1 MTPSQIGA
9 RRAGV
14 RPCTT
19 NPNSRNRMKGD
30 TVFMNRMKL
39 PITDLSY
46 LSVGLPDEVKM
57 YHFAG
62 DFAGEIAAVDRWLTR
77 PVPVP
82 DCLRKRLEIQ
92 RIFAV
97 QMLDDYPLTRA
108 DVVEGIR
115 RHYPAADESTL
126 DTFIASGNVDYILKN
141 GEMRFQHQAISNIFK
156 THTHDLEQMFNP
168 DYAPADPS
176 ATAVPEN
183 IRIMQE
189 KGSRAFRYEVEYW
202 MKLEP
207 HAEKPGETLKI
218 WFPYPVACASQ
229 PAEEIKLL
237 SSSHPVTVTGTVHR
251 AAYMEVP
258 CEAGAIYSVRYS
270 FVNRAKYTA
279 LDLNRTA
286 YPPVGDGLTPADL
299 AYYTGEQYPHIRFTP
314 FIRMLAREIAG
325 NETDPL
331 RLAKRVYDY
340 ICAHIRYSYVRDY
353 LLIENIPEFVLMN
366 GYGDCGT
373 MALAFITLCRALG
386 IPAKWQSGSSCS
398 PDSIGSHDWAMF
410 YVAPY
415 GWLYCDPSYGEGA
428 ARAGNEVRRNHYF
441 GNLDPFRLVA
451 SNEFQQ
457 PLTPDKAF
465 CRMDPYDNQCGEAEY
480 TDDNIFFEDRDHGRR
495 VVAWEELKM

>member
-1 MTPSQIGA
+1 
-9 RRAGV
+9 
-14 RPCTT
+14 
-19 NPNSRNRMKGD
+19 
-30 TVFMNRMKL
+30 MNTMKL
-39 PITDLSY
+39 PIEDLSY

-57 YHFAG
+57 YHFSG
-62 DFAGEIAAVDRWLTR
+62 DFAGEIAAIDRWLTR

-82 DCLRKRLEIQ
+82 LCLRKRLEIQ

-97 QMLDDYPLTRA
+97 QLLDDYPLTRA

-115 RHYPAADESTL
+115 TRYPAADETAL
-126 DTFIASGNVDYILKN
+126 DAFIASGNVDYILKN

-156 THTHDLEQMFNP
+156 THTHDLERMYNP
-168 DYAPADPS
+168 DYAPANAS
-176 ATAVPEN
+176 AAEVPET
-183 IRIMQE
+183 IRIMRE

-218 WFPYPVACASQ
+218 WFPYPVACESQ
-229 PAEEIKLL
+229 PEDEIKLL

-258 CEAGAIYSVRYS
+258 CEAGTTYSVRYS

-279 LDLNRTA
+279 VDLNRDS
-286 YPPVGDGLTPADL
+286 YPTVGEGLTPEEL

-314 FIRMLAREIAG
+314 FIKDLAAQIAG
-325 NETDPL
+325 DETDPL
-331 RLAKRVYDY
+331 RLARRVYDY
-340 ICAHIRYSYVRDY
+340 ICEHVRYSYVRDY

-373 MALAFITLCRALG
+373 MGLAFITLCRALG
-386 IPAKWQSGSSCS
+386 IPAKWQSGSACY
-398 PDSIGSHDWAMF
+398 PDSIGSHDWAQF
-410 YVAPY
+410 YIAPY

-428 ARAGNEVRRNHYF
+428 ARAGNEIRRDHYF
-441 GNLDPFRLVA
+441 ANLDPFRLVA
-451 SNEFQQ
+451 SNQFQQ

-465 CRMDPYDNQCGEAEY
+465 CRMDPYDNQSGEAEY
-480 TDDNIFFEDRDHGRR
+480 TDENIFFEDRDCGRR
-495 VVAWEELKM
+495 VLFAEEIE